1 MILVLQQAG
10 ACAARNPLHGLLGA
24 NPGESQASS
33 PTVNRAVS
41 LIEGQNGCLVDH
53 AGHWQTA
60 HQNGGPGF
68 CVQPQNDPQ
77 AYPWKI
83 LWKNPVSIHESN
95 HAWIPAMI
103 LSWMTLKT
111 SSFGDAYW
119 RLIRHC
125 RNVWA
130 AR

>member
-10 ACAARNPLHGLLGA
+10 ACATRNPLHGVLGA
-24 NPGESQASS
+24 NQGERPASS
-33 PTVNRAVS
+33 LAGNRAVS
-41 LIEGQNGCLVDH
+41 LIGSQKGCLIDH
-53 AGHWQTA
+53 VGHCQTG
-60 HQNGGPGF
+60 HQNGAPGF
-68 CVQPQNDPQ
+68 CARGHYDPQ

-83 LWKNPVSIHESN
+83 PWKIPQSNHEKN

-103 LSWMTLKT
+103 LFWMTLQT
-111 SSFGDAYW
+111 SSFGDVYW

>member
-24 NPGESQASS
+24 NPGESPASS
-33 PTVNRAVS
+33 PAGNRAVS
-41 LIEGQNGCLVDH
+41 LIGSQNGYLDH
-53 AGHWQTA
+53 VSHWQTV
-60 HQNGGPGF
+60 HLNGGPGLY
-68 CVQPQNDPQ
+68 VRAQNDPQ

-83 LWKNPVSIHESN
+83 PWKIPQSNHEKN

-103 LSWMTLKT
+103 LFWMTLQT
-111 SSFGDAYW
+111 SSFGDVYL